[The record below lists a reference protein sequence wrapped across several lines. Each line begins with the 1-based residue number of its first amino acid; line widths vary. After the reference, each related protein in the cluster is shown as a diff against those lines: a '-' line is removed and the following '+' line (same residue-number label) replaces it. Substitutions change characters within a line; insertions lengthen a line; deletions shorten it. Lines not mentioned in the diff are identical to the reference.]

1 MTNLLMFLII
11 NQINCNIYQIIT
23 KLLLLIIFTLL
34 HVLLDNLYIFF
45 IIR

>member
-1 MTNLLMFLII
+1 MFLII

-23 KLLLLIIFTLL
+23 KLLLLIILTLL

-45 IIR
+45 IIK